1 MSITSHWELK
11 AVALVLAIAL
21 YVYTSGQV
29 RVEKTFTVS
38 ITEAAVRGLPSDYQV
53 VSITP
58 RDFKV
63 QLSVPSSRLADL
75 ESETILPRLEIRPE
89 QLTTEEASWPLT
101 SAVLHLSNDIRIQA
115 TEPPDLREITVRLDR
130 VTEGTLPGETPHL
143 AGLPTGLDATVRLD
157 QTLLRIAAGGDVLDV
172 LGRDHER
179 VRFQD
184 VDLRS
189 IDPGL
194 SIERQERLVLTP
206 LAPALETP
214 YKVLDP
220 VTATV
225 VIRPLQ
231 GVPKELSVPVKLL
244 VGKDVL
250 RSLEIT
256 VTPPRVA
263 LTVRGPENR
272 LAALTIEELTAYVR
286 LPDDIAPDQTGHDLP
301 VEVLAPAWLVV
312 EPVSVHVTAA
322 PLAKP

>member
-11 AVALVLAIAL
+11 AVALVLAVAL

-38 ITEAAVRGLPSDYQV
+38 ITDAAVKGLPSDYQV
-53 VSITP
+53 VGITP

-89 QLTTEEASWPLT
+89 QLTAEEASWPLT
-101 SAVLHLSNDIRIQA
+101 SAVLRLSNDIRIQA
-115 TEPPDLREITVRLDR
+115 TEPPDLREIMVRLDR
-130 VTEGTLPGETPHL
+130 VTEGTLPAEPPHL
-143 AGLPTGLDATVRLD
+143 AGLPAGLDATVRLD
-157 QTLLRIAAGGDVLDV
+157 QTLLRVAAGGDVLDV
-172 LGRDHER
+172 LSRDHER

-189 IDPGL
+189 IDSGL
-194 SIERQERLVLTP
+194 ATERQERLVLTP

-214 YKVLDP
+214 YRVLDP
-220 VTATV
+220 VTAVV

-231 GVPKELSVPVKLL
+231 GVPKELSAPVKLL
-244 VGKDVL
+244 AGKDVL
-250 RSLEIT
+250 RSMEVS

-272 LAALTIEELTAYVR
+272 LAALNVEELTAYVR
-286 LPDDIAPDQTGHDLP
+286 LPDDIAPDQAGHDLP

-312 EPVSVHVTAA
+312 EPATVRVTAA